1 MSLPVIDTPTF
12 KMSLMSVKEP
22 ISYRPFLVKEEK
34 LLLMAMEGGEEKDII
49 DTTKQIIN
57 NCILNGNVNAE
68 DLPLFDLQMALLKI
82 RSKSVGDKLELMLKH
97 PEEKNSNGESCDNA
111 SRMNILLSDIKI
123 KVDDDHTKQI
133 KLTDTITIEMK
144 YPTMDAYY
152 RLVEIENSSANASA
166 VEELFSVVIDCID
179 NIYSG
184 EETFNASDYTKEDM
198 DNFIS
203 SLTSDQ
209 FEKLKAFFHTMP
221 ALIHDVEWTCSK
233 CKCKEKQTLNG
244 IGDFFL

>member
-57 NCILNGNVNAE
+57 NCLLSKNVNAE
-68 DLPLFDLQMALLKI
+68 HLPLFDLQMALLKI

-111 SRMNILLSDIKI
+111 SRVNMLLSNIKI
-123 KVDDDHTKQI
+123 NVDDNHTKQI

-152 RLVEIENSSANASA
+152 RLTEIENNVNASA
-166 VEELFSVVIDCID
+166 VEELFTVVGDCID
-179 NIYSG
+179 NIYSN

-198 DNFIS
+198 DNFIN
-203 SLTSDQ
+203 SLTSEQ
-209 FEKLKAFFHTMP
+209 FEKLKVFFHTMP
-221 ALIHDVEWTCSK
+221 ALTHDVEWTCSK